1 MPVHDPGSVTDV
13 ASGAGPR
20 WWPTGGLWRHPDFLR
35 LWGAQA
41 ASAFG
46 SRITRTALPI
56 LAIVTLRATPGE
68 LAVLSALG
76 VAPSVVVGL
85 LVGGRVDRSA
95 KRPLLIGAD
104 LVRAVLVATIPLAA
118 WLGMLSMPQLYGV
131 AAAVGAASALFAIA
145 DNSFLPVLVAPEQL
159 VEGNARLEATESVA
173 EAAGPGLAGIMVQAL
188 TAPVAIAIDA
198 LSYVWSAA
206 LLSRIRTR
214 ESPAAPSDG
223 GSVLRDVRAGFRACL
238 AHPVLGP
245 TLIAEAIVY
254 LFGGFFLALYMLL
267 TLRTLGLSP
276 GVVGL
281 VIGVGGVGAF
291 AGALLAPALG
301 RRLGTGTAMVL
312 ALAVGQGAVL
322 LIPLAVHAPALAVP
336 LLTLQQ
342 LVGDAFLG
350 AYAVHA
356 VSLRQ
361 RVLPAELL
369 GRASAAVH
377 ATTGGALALGAL
389 VAGPVA
395 TALGA
400 SAAAWIG
407 ACGGLL
413 AVALLLASPVR
424 RVR

>member
-1 MPVHDPGSVTDV
+1 MTEV
-13 ASGAGPR
+13 ARGAGPR
-20 WWPTGGLWRHPDFLR
+20 WWPAGGLWRHPDFLR

-68 LAVLSALG
+68 LALLSALG

-104 LVRAVLVATIPLAA
+104 LVRAALVATIPLAA
-118 WLGMLSMPQLYGV
+118 WLGVLSMPQLYGV

-145 DNSFLPVLVAPEQL
+145 DNSFLPVLVAPERL

-214 ESPAAPSDG
+214 ESPGSPG
-223 GSVLRDVRAGFRACL
+223 GASTLREMPHGVLRDVRVGFRACL

-245 TLIAEAIVY
+245 TLIADALVY
-254 LFGGFFLALYMLL
+254 LFGGVFLALYMLL

-276 GVVGL
+276 AVVGL

-301 RRLGTGTAMVL
+301 RRLGTGAAMVL

-322 LIPLAVHAPALAVP
+322 LIPLAVHVPALAVP

-342 LVGDAFLG
+342 LVGDAFLA

-389 VAGPVA
+389 AAGPVA
-395 TALGA
+395 AALGVTGT
-400 SAAAWIG
+400 AWIG

>member
-342 LVGDAFLG
+342 LVGDAFLAG
-350 AYAVHA
+350 YAVHA

>member
-13 ASGAGPR
+13 ASGVGPR

-400 SAAAWIG
+400 AAAAWIG

>member
-1 MPVHDPGSVTDV
+1 MTAV
-13 ASGAGPR
+13 ARGAGPR

-41 ASAFG
+41 TSAFG

-68 LAVLSALG
+68 LALLSALG

-104 LVRAVLVATIPLAA
+104 LVRAALVATIPLAA
-118 WLGMLSMPQLYGV
+118 WLGVLSMPQLYGV

-145 DNSFLPVLVAPEQL
+145 DNSFLPVLVAPERL

-173 EAAGPGLAGIMVQAL
+173 EAAAPGLAGIMVQAL

-198 LSYVWSAA
+198 LSYLWSAA

-214 ESPAAPSDG
+214 ESPAAA
-223 GSVLRDVRAGFRACL
+223 GSASTLRELPEGVLRDVRAGFRACL

-245 TLIAEAIVY
+245 TLIADALVY

-276 GVVGL
+276 AVVGL
-281 VIGVGGVGAF
+281 VIGVGGIGAF

-301 RRLGTGTAMVL
+301 RRLGTGAAMVL

-342 LVGDAFLG
+342 LVGDAFLA

-389 VAGPVA
+389 AAGAVAA
-395 TALGA
+395 ALGVTG
-400 SAAAWIG
+400 AAWIG